1 MIFRKEIL
9 MGRDRDY
16 PLTPEQERNL
26 EKLLIAV
33 NQVRAAYGK
42 PMRVSSGY
50 RPGHYNKA
58 AGGAKNSSHVTCQAV
73 DFADPDRSL
82 AAWCLDNLEVLIEAG
97 LYLEEPAYTPTWV
110 HLQIRPT
117 KKRVFI
123 P

>member
-1 MIFRKEIL
+1 